1 MKRLEEKPIHLEYL
15 LKHTHI
21 FKKHTH
27 PEKISVSLSRV
38 AKAICLKSF
47 IFKKKRPNWSLSV
60 CLGS

>member
-47 IFKKKRPNWSLSV
+47 IFKKKET
-60 CLGS
+60 

>member
-15 LKHTHI
+15 L
-21 FKKHTH
+21 KHTH